1 MLLHSVMEGTLD
13 SPAIRI
19 GGEDEPL
26 PGGTHLC
33 ELEPQAVERF
43 P

>member
-1 MLLHSVMEGTLD
+1 MLLHTLVQVTLD
-13 SPAIRI
+13 SPAIGI

-26 PGGTHLC
+26 PRRTQLRQ
-33 ELEPQAVERF
+33 LEPQAVERF